1 MKISSPDQIK
11 YYLEL
16 SKLKIM
22 IPVTLTGFT
31 GYFIFDP
38 HLSLNIILVSTG
50 ILFLA
55 IAASILNQVQEAT
68 LDSKMNRTRNR
79 PIPAQ
84 NIRISAVMLFFLFA
98 FLAGIILIYYAG
110 NLNAAIIGLVTLIW
124 YNGIYTYSKRI
135 TRFAVVV
142 GAVTGALPPVIGWV
156 AAGGKILDQ
165 QIVLLGFLLFMGQI
179 PHFWLLIMKYGEEYK
194 DAGMPSLIAVLEPAQ
209 IGRLIFSWVAFAVI
223 SALFLWFFKV
233 IQTVIIIIVML
244 IASLI
249 LIWQFIDLLKIQE
262 TNVDSKKYLL
272 LLNSY
277 FLLILLLL
285 ISDRI
290 IQRIHFY

>member
-84 NIRISAVMLFFLFA
+84 NIRISAFL
-98 FLAGIILIYYAG
+98 
-110 NLNAAIIGLVTLIW
+110 
-124 YNGIYTYSKRI
+124 
-135 TRFAVVV
+135 
-142 GAVTGALPPVIGWV
+142 PVC
-156 AAGGKILDQ
+156 
-165 QIVLLGFLLFMGQI
+165 I
-179 PHFWLLIMKYGEEYK
+179 PRGHN
-194 DAGMPSLIAVLEPAQ
+194 S
-209 IGRLIFSWVAFAVI
+209 
-223 SALFLWFFKV
+223 
-233 IQTVIIIIVML
+233 
-244 IASLI
+244 
-249 LIWQFIDLLKIQE
+249 
-262 TNVDSKKYLL
+262 YLL
-272 LLNSY
+272 C
-277 FLLILLLL
+277 
-285 ISDRI
+285 R
-290 IQRIHFY
+290 